1 MIFLEELET
10 LLIDRKKNPKSD
22 SYTSKLFQENKDRL
36 LKKITEEAGE
46 IIIASKNS
54 SKKEIIHEASDLLF
68 HLIVLLVNED
78 IKLKEII
85 EELKS
90 RAKK

>member
-54 SKKEIIHEASDLLF
+54 NKKEIIHEASDLLF

-78 IKLKEII
+78 IKLNEII

-90 RAKK
+90 RVKK